1 MDTRHPV
8 ACSIAAPLAAE
19 PLGAEPLGPSIPAVL
34 GSRREFCIAACQA
47 LSLGAI
53 AATLQACGGGG
64 LRPDEHTNS
73 QLHLPASTPNPAAK
87 PEVGPWRWSVWEL
100 GVGRW

>member
-8 ACSIAAPLAAE
+8 ERPIAAPLA
-19 PLGAEPLGPSIPAVL
+19 AEPLGPSIPAVL
-34 GSRREFCIAACQA
+34 GTRREFCIAACQA

-73 QLHLPASTPNPAAK
+73 QLRLPASTPNPAAK
-87 PEVGPWRWSVWEL
+87 RGMGASRWSVWEL
-100 GVGRW
+100 GVGGW